1 MNMEKKLNVLEAVR
15 GGAALYV
22 FLVHF
27 MFMYFIDR
35 TSLFSILFSF
45 GQEAVILFFL
55 MSGFVIQYSYIKNK
69 SNFKTY
75 FKKRF
80 FRIYPLFLIAI
91 LMVVINNIIEGIKI
105 DYKTLFGNLLM
116 LQDAAFFLK
125 PGIIVDTFEN
135 SALWSLSYEWWFYML
150 FIPVSS
156 FKNKNQ
162 VATLII
168 VISTILYFIYPIQLF
183 RWLTYFSIWWSG
195 VILADLYVLNQ
206 LNLKNILKK
215 IVLSVLLFPTLSV
228 IFKSFQEP
236 FVSIGFYPIIEVRHF
251 FSAIFFIMLAFIWR
265 KKKWMG
271 YNFFKPLESIAPF
284 SYGIY
289 VLHIPII
296 TIFGSIVINHIKYIL
311 IQFTLI
317 TLIVLLIAYFFEI
330 KIQKKI
336 INYFSR

>member
-1 MNMEKKLNVLEAVR
+1 MKNKLNILEAVR

-27 MFMYFIDR
+27 MFMYFVDR
-35 TSLFSILFSF
+35 SNPISILFSF

-55 MSGFVIQYSYIKNK
+55 MSGFVIQYSNIRKRI
-69 SNFKTY
+69 SFKTY
-75 FKKRF
+75 FKRRF
-80 FRIYPLFLIAI
+80 FRIYPLFIIAI
-91 LMVVINNIIEGIKI
+91 LMVFVNNIIQGIKI

-116 LQDAAFFLK
+116 LQDAAFFMK

-150 FIPVSS
+150 FIPISK

-162 VATLII
+162 VAVVVI
-168 VISTILYFIYPIQLF
+168 VLSAILYFIYPIQLF

-195 VILADLYVLNQ
+195 VILADLYVSKALNFQ
-206 LNLKNILKK
+206 NILKK
-215 IVLSVLLFPTLSV
+215 IMVPVLLFPTSIV
-228 IFKSFQEP
+228 IIRSLQEP
-236 FVSIGFYPIIEVRHF
+236 FISIGFYPILEVRHF
-251 FSAIFFIMLAFIWR
+251 VSAIFFIIVAFIWF
-265 KKKWMG
+265 KNNWIG
-271 YNFFKPLESIAPF
+271 YIFFKPLESIAPF

-296 TIFGSIVINHIKYIL
+296 TIFGSVIIDHLKFYL

-317 TLIVLLIAYFFEI
+317 TSLVLVITYFLEV